1 MNNRDNKIFYTVFMV
16 AVVALAAA
24 ATAAT
29 PPANLSLKGIADW
42 AIVGGHISSGTGVLP
57 AVGAVG
63 ERYVDLSTPTAP
75 IEYRSDGSNWR
86 MISGGGGSGT
96 SDHAGLLNLDFAG
109 SGHTGFA
116 ASSDLDD
123 YQPVASMAGYLVDAD
138 LDPYAL
144 DASVTE
150 HINDQIDPHG
160 ATMTVSEVL
169 NIGDGTET
177 DTYIERYATS
187 TAMIASYVLIP
198 PTAAT
203 PTATI
208 ATGTLWYDSNE
219 NKLKVYT
226 GAAWESLH

>member
-1 MNNRDNKIFYTVFMV
+1 MKNRDEKIFYTVFMI

-42 AIVGGHISSGTGVLP
+42 AIVGGHISSGTGALP

-123 YQPVASMAGYLVDAD
+123 YQPVASMAGYLIDAD

-160 ATMTVSEVL
+160 ASMTISDSITV
-169 NIGDGTET
+169 GDGET
-177 DTYIERYATS
+177 ADAYFERTGTS
-187 TAMIASYVLIP
+187 TMMIASYVVFP

>member
-1 MNNRDNKIFYTVFMV
+1 MNKTRQYLILMIVFCS
-16 AVVALAAA
+16 AAGFA
-24 ATAAT
+24 ATQ
-29 PPANLSLKGIADW
+29 PANLSIKGVADW
-42 AIVGGHISSGTGVLP
+42 AIIGGHISSGTGALP
-57 AVGAVG
+57 AAGAEG

-75 IEYRSDGSNWR
+75 VEYRSDGNAWQA
-86 MISGGGGSGT
+86 ISGGG
-96 SDHAGLLNLDFAG
+96 
-109 SGHTGFA
+109 
-116 ASSDLDD
+116 SSDE
-123 YQPVASMAGYLVDAD
+123 
-138 LDPYAL
+138 YAL
-144 DASVTE
+144 DASLTA
-150 HINDQIDPHG
+150 HINDQNDPHG
-160 ATMTVSEVL
+160 ATMTVSEAL

-226 GAAWESLH
+226 GSEWAALH

>member
-1 MNNRDNKIFYTVFMV
+1 MNKTTQYSIFLIVLLQAFRPD
-16 AVVALAAA
+16 AAPCQPA
-24 ATAAT
+24 DAGFAETQ
-29 PPANLSLKGIADW
+29 PANLSLKGLADW
-42 AIVGGHISSGTGVLP
+42 SIVGGHISSGTGALP
-57 AVGAVG
+57 IAGAVG
-63 ERYVDLSTPTAP
+63 ERYTDLSTPTAP
-75 IEYRSDGSNWR
+75 VEYRSDGSTWQK
-86 MISGGGGSGT
+86 ITGGN
-96 SDHAGLLNLDFAG
+96 DI
-109 SGHTGFA
+109 
-116 ASSDLDD
+116 DLS
-123 YQPVASMAGYLVDAD
+123 A
-138 LDPYAL
+138 YAL
-144 DASVTE
+144 DASMTA
-150 HINDQIDPHG
+150 HINDQADPHG

-226 GAAWESLH
+226 GSEWAALH